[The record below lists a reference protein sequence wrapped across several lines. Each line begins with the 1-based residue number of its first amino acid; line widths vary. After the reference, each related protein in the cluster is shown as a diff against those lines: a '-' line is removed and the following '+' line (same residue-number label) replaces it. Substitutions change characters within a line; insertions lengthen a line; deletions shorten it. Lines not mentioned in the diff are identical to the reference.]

1 MMILSQTPKRTIKF
15 NAKQLIYVW
24 LTTVINENII
34 LVAARWELSFW
45 IAVVFIMNVFFLLA
59 WSPTPFLQILHF
71 SKYSNSIQ
79 YLRKALFKKSL
90 GVQKNQH
97 RNRIVQHFCQ

>member
-24 LTTVINENII
+24 LTTDINKNII
-34 LVAARWELSFW
+34 LVTACWELSSW

-59 WSPTPFLQILHF
+59 WTPILFIHILHF
-71 SKYSNSIQ
+71 SKYSNSI
-79 YLRKALFKKSL
+79 
-90 GVQKNQH
+90 
-97 RNRIVQHFCQ
+97 